1 MSNLKTDD
9 DMQGKM
15 GSPTTEQTVT
25 ASSLAAYNYN
35 YNYTQDEAG
44 KYGLCA
50 RVWTWLFVLGLGLSV
65 PHRLYRKVKKTLKQL
80 LAPDAKKV

>member
-50 RVWTWLFVLGLGLSV
+50 R
-65 PHRLYRKVKKTLKQL
+65 
-80 LAPDAKKV
+80 A